1 VTSTHGEGSVFWIDL
16 AATEPVAV
24 SQQAIERDT
33 IVTCRAY
40 STSKTVLYVEDMVE
54 NLLLIEQILKQRP
67 SAVLVPAMHAIS
79 ALGLARE
86 CHPDLI
92 LLDLRL
98 PDMPGEEVLRA
109 LRGDPVTCNIPVVIL
124 SADNSQRRIDRLI
137 AAGAA
142 AYLTKPISVR
152 SLLEIVD
159 RALGEAGPQAFGP
172 GIGERS
178 VPAQRPPH
186 GYGAD

>member
-1 VTSTHGEGSVFWIDL
+1 VASTHGEGSVFWIEL
-16 AATEPVAV
+16 PATEPVAI

-33 IVTCRAY
+33 IVNCRAY

-67 SAVLVPAMHAIS
+67 SAVLVPAMQAAS
-79 ALGLARE
+79 ALDLARE

-98 PDMPGEEVLRA
+98 PDMPGEEVLRS
-109 LRGDPVTCNIPVVIL
+109 LRADPVTREIPVVIL
-124 SADNSQRRIDRLI
+124 SADTNQRRIDQLI
-137 AAGAA
+137 ADGAA
-142 AYLTKPISVR
+142 AYLTKPVSIR
-152 SLLEIVD
+152 SLLEVVD
-159 RALGEAGPQAFGP
+159 RALGETASQTSGPA
-172 GIGERS
+172 IGERR

-186 GYGAD
+186 GYGTN